1 MCTDKEWVIWSIV
14 PFSIIYNFIG
24 RIYLIKYK
32 KLLHNLQF
40 GKSIATPC
48 YLKVT
53 CVTCKELAVFS
64 YGPEP
69 TFAGLQLIGWY
80 CLALYFRIITI
91 ILDFT
96 LFLVFAILSDSK
108 NRACGATASEGPDI
122 A

>member
-1 MCTDKEWVIWSIV
+1 M
-14 PFSIIYNFIG
+14 
-24 RIYLIKYK
+24 
-32 KLLHNLQF
+32 
-40 GKSIATPC
+40 
-48 YLKVT
+48 
-53 CVTCKELAVFS
+53 AVFS

-122 A
+122 GQVGYIDVGDQVR